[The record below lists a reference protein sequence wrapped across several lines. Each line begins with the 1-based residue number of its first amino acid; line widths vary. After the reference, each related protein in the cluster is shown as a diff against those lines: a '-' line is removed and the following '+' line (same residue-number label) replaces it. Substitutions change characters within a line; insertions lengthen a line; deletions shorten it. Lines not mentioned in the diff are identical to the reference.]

1 MKPLLCILLVITLLI
16 TVFAFS
22 VSTVDAYQ
30 YKSGTIISDTTWTKA
45 DGPYRLTG
53 TVYVNSGVTLT
64 IESGTIIDLY
74 TSTLYVYGTLICRGL
89 STDKITFYSSFG
101 ASSYV
106 YMISATNWNESN
118 NSGSI
123 IDNTV
128 FSSTCAYV
136 SSCSP
141 KISNNLFIASA
152 SIALRL
158 YSSSSNVTG
167 NAFDCPSTAIYTTGS
182 TSPIISNNF
191 IKSSGNYGVYGTAP
205 ALISNNNI
213 TGCSIGILS
222 TGNCTITGNL
232 ITSNNNG
239 VANSGTGTIIQN
251 NTIAKNGIGI
261 NGIGLISNNTI
272 GQNNIGLTVN
282 INATSSIVYNN
293 IYSNTTNLQFTVNA
307 TTLNVSNNWWGT
319 TDSDSINQT
328 IQRDYPSSTV
338 IFTPYLTS
346 ENPYAPAIETI
357 NYTPAPTPTPFITP
371 NPVPSPPAT
380 PTPTPWYTITPTA
393 APSTVNPTQTIVQ
406 PTWTPTPTPTPTPI
420 PTPSPTPKVV
430 PGSPLAVS
438 SDSLYEYFCQLDVMG
453 IASIVL
459 IGLGLIWVAIVLAV
473 VSQKVIKKVIA
484 KT

>member
-1 MKPLLCILLVITLLI
+1 MKTLLSILLAATILI
-16 TVFAFS
+16 TIFAFNF
-22 VSTVDAYQ
+22 STVDAYQ
-30 YKSGTIISDTTWTKA
+30 YKSGTITSDTTWTKS

-53 TVYVNSGVTLT
+53 TVYVNGGVTLT
-64 IESGTIIDLY
+64 IEPGTIIDLY
-74 TSTLYVYGTLICRGL
+74 TSTLYVYGTLNCRGL
-89 STDKITFYSSFG
+89 STDKITFYSSIG
-101 ASSYV
+101 APSYV

-141 KISNNLFIASA
+141 KISDNLFIASA
-152 SIALRL
+152 SYALRL

-167 NAFDCPSTAIYTTGS
+167 NAFDCSSIAIYTTGS
-182 TSPIISNNF
+182 TYPIISNNF
-191 IKSSGNYGVYGTAP
+191 IKSTGAYGVYTIAP
-205 ALISNNNI
+205 AVISNNNI

-222 TGNCTITGNL
+222 TSNSTITGNL

-239 VANSGTGTIIQN
+239 IANSGTRTIIQN
-251 NTIAKNGIGI
+251 NTIAKNSIGI

-272 GQNNIGLTVN
+272 GQNNIGLTIS
-282 INATSSIVYNN
+282 INDTTNIVYNN
-293 IYSNTTNLQFTVNA
+293 INSNTTNLQLMINA
-307 TTLNVSNNWWGT
+307 TILNVSNNWWGT

-328 IQRDYPSSTV
+328 IQKDYPSSTV

-357 NYTPAPTPTPFITP
+357 NYTPVPTPTPFITP
-371 NPVPSPPAT
+371 SPVPSPPAT
-380 PTPTPWYTITPTA
+380 PTPTPWYTINPTA
-393 APSTVNPTQTIVQ
+393 APSTVDPTQTIIQ
-406 PTWTPTPTPTPTPI
+406 PTWTPTPDPTPSPI

-430 PGSPLAVS
+430 PGSPLTVS
-438 SDSLYEYFCQLDVMG
+438 SDSLYEYFCQLDIME
-453 IASIVL
+453 IASMVL
-459 IGLGLIWVAIVLAV
+459 MALGIIWAAIVLVV
-473 VSQKVIKKVIA
+473 VSPKVIKKVIA